1 MAPGGFERLR
11 GREVW
16 ENASGV
22 CTRRGCV
29 GLGREGRGG
38 IARIGIGMVMGWR
51 WIGDGDVRR
60 AAGVGGAQPR
70 GGLVMRWIVRVDYF
84 KDVSRND

>member
-1 MAPGGFERLR
+1 MLLVFALEGGVSDL
-11 GREVW
+11 
-16 ENASGV
+16 A
-22 CTRRGCV
+22 
-29 GLGREGRGG
+29 GRGG
-38 IARIGIGMVMGWR
+38 EGRDCEDWDWDGDGMEVDGD
-51 WIGDGDVRR
+51 GDGDVRR